1 MFDILFREL
10 YCLQIA
16 EGFVNVYSIG
26 ILTWNYG
33 IMFYVR
39 IQCYV
44 LCFLGVLTIFNE
56 GAYLTFKSI
65 FHKAFKLF

>member
-10 YCLQIA
+10 YCLEIA

-33 IMFYVR
+33 IMFFGFDD
-39 IQCYV
+39 I
-44 LCFLGVLTIFNE
+44 
-56 GAYLTFKSI
+56 
-65 FHKAFKLF
+65 